1 MPWSNQSGGGGGW
14 KNNGSGGPWGQGP
27 QRGGGGGMGG
37 GNPPDLEEIIRKS
50 QDRLKSAMPPG
61 AGNNAILIPIIFVV
75 LAIFWGYQSFY
86 RVQPDEL
93 GVELLFG
100 KPKDTLVGPGLNF
113 HIWPI
118 ETYEIVKTAENEMQI
133 GSITRGNRS
142 NSNSGLMLSGDQ
154 NIVDV
159 TFKIIWQVADPRL
172 YLFNVANPDD
182 IIRNA
187 GESAMRDVVARRPAA
202 DIFRDDRTGVAIEVQ
217 EFLQSIVDSYGM
229 GIIINTIAFE
239 NASPPG
245 DVPEAFAEVQRAEQ
259 DRERLIEEA
268 NRYRNR
274 VLGDARGAAA
284 KIREEG
290 EAYKDRVVQEATG
303 EASRFNSIF
312 EEYSKAKDVTRTRL
326 YLETMEKVL
335 KSSNKVIIEGDS
347 GQGVVPY
354 LPLPE
359 VDRRARGATQ

>member
-37 GNPPDLEEIIRKS
+37 GNSPDLEEILRKS

-61 AGNNAILIPIIFVV
+61 AGNNAFLIPVIFIA
-75 LAIFWGYQSFY
+75 LIAFWGYQSFY
-86 RVQPDEL
+86 VVDPDEL

-100 KPKDTLVGPGLNF
+100 EPKDDVVTPGLNF

-118 ETYEIVKTAENEMQI
+118 ESYEIVKTAENSVLI
-133 GSITRGNRS
+133 GGGPRGRS
-142 NSNSGLMLSGDQ
+142 GADSGLMLSGDQ
-154 NIVDV
+154 NIVDI
-159 TFKIIWQVADPRL
+159 TFTVLWAINDPRL
-172 YLFNVANPDD
+172 FLFNVADPESM
-182 IIRNA
+182 IRNVA
-187 GESAMRDVVARRPAA
+187 ESAMRDVVARRSAEG
-202 DIFRDDRTGVAIEVQ
+202 IFRTERDAVAVEVKG
-217 EFLQSIVDSYGM
+217 LVQSTLDSYGA
-229 GIIINTIAFE
+229 GVIINQVAFQD
-239 NASPPG
+239 ASPPAEVA
-245 DVPEAFAEVQRAEQ
+245 DAFDEVQRAQQDEQ
-259 DRERLIEEA
+259 RQIEEA

-290 EAYKDRVVQEATG
+290 AAYKDRVVQEATG
-303 EASRFNSIF
+303 EAARFNSIF
-312 EEYSKAKDVTRTRL
+312 AEYEKAKDVTRARL

-335 KSSNKVIIEGDS
+335 RSSNKVIIEGES

-359 VDRRARGATQ
+359 VDRRVRGATQ